1 MAWRLCI
8 SRRRYIINTM
18 NIKILATGSSKW
30 ERFIRRWGVS
40 FLIGED
46 ILFDTFGDPGVLLN
60 NMRKFNI
67 DAAKIKHIVL
77 SHDDWDHI
85 AGLWYLLPDR
95 KDITVYV
102 CPGFKREIKDRIASF
117 GVKVVEAGETVQIKE
132 NIYSTGE
139 LYGESGGRKI
149 YEQSVV
155 VKTSDGLAVICG
167 CAHPGVVKIAKKAKD
182 IFKANVH
189 WLIGGFHLKD
199 NSDET
204 NARIIRELQDL
215 GVSKIV
221 PMHCTGKHATEAM
234 REAFGQGFVRVKEGE
249 SIEL

>member
-1 MAWRLCI
+1 MK
-8 SRRRYIINTM
+8 
-18 NIKILATGSSKW
+18 IKILATGSTNW

-46 ILFDTFGDPGVLLN
+46 VLFDTFGDPGVLLN

-67 DAAKIKHIVL
+67 NTAKIKHVIL
-77 SHDDWDHI
+77 SHDDWDHM
-85 AGLWYLLPDR
+85 AGLWYLIPNR

-102 CPGFKREIKDRIASF
+102 CRGFKQEIKDRIASF
-117 GVKVVEAGETVQIKE
+117 GVKIIEAGEMVQIKD

-139 LYGESGGRKI
+139 LYGESEGRKI

-155 VKTSDGLAVICG
+155 IKTGDGLAVICG
-167 CAHPGVVKIAKKAKD
+167 CAHPGVANIVRHVKESFRGD
-182 IFKANVH
+182 VYS
-189 WLIGGFHLKD
+189 LVGGFHLKG

-204 NARIIRELQDL
+204 NAHVICELRDL

-221 PMHCTGKHATEAM
+221 PMHCTGKRAAEAM
-234 REAFGQGFVRVKEGE
+234 REAFGQGFLRVREGE
-249 SIEL
+249 SLEI